1 MVTRIPNNRVS
12 ALFSRKGAPSTKAPD
27 VDFIDVARQ
36 ERHTEIGTSDTRARK
51 AVFDLFLQAR
61 YKQANRRALRPAML
75 DIAAQ
80 ETFDT
85 MIVAARDIV
94 HYWRACAE
102 EIESAFHHV
111 RHLFPDDVLAQLTQG
126 SLQSRTKLAREQFDR
141 ALSGATPNAAH
152 RQYELSRAMQLCI
165 EHFGYDASY
174 IAAHKQ
180 VAEFRANANE
190 LEAMIGELQFDDV
203 CKHRGTA
210 RELPRTA

>member
-27 VDFIDVARQ
+27 VDFIEVARQ
-36 ERHTEIGTSDTRARK
+36 ERHPEIGTSDTRARQ
-51 AVFDLFLQAR
+51 AVYDLFLQSKYR
-61 YKQANRRALRPAML
+61 QASRRALRPAML
-75 DIAAQ
+75 DIAST
-80 ETFDT
+80 EGFDT
-85 MIVAARDIV
+85 VINAARDLV
-94 HYWRACAE
+94 HHWRACAE

-111 RHLFPDDVLAQLTQG
+111 RHLFPEDVLAQLTQG

-141 ALSGATPNAAH
+141 ALTGATPNSAH

-190 LEAMIGELQFDDV
+190 LESVIGELQFDDV
-203 CKHRGTA
+203 CTHRGTV